1 MSAYTLGLPLI
12 REEDVLKDS
21 TFSDDGPQNDL
32 PRYLESICMLRSLN
46 VKGKK
51 WVPRQHKGT
60 DLNNCVWST
69 TYFKHVE
76 ISAHEAAK
84 LLTEVAMT
92 TGTEDVFLKMVK
104 QILWSEDKGRLRLTL
119 ASKHEDKKWLGKLVK
134 QYKYT
139 KGEME

>member
-1 MSAYTLGLPLI
+1 M
-12 REEDVLKDS
+12 
-21 TFSDDGPQNDL
+21 
-32 PRYLESICMLRSLN
+32 
-46 VKGKK
+46 
-51 WVPRQHKGT
+51 
-60 DLNNCVWST
+60 WST
-69 TYFKHVE
+69 TYFKHVG

-134 QYKYT
+134 QYKLI
-139 KGEME
+139 KGLIE